1 MHCVGE
7 LMQFSHACFTSLL
20 VGATLKNSSTGNT
33 SLFLERLRRFMPS
46 VDGKMAYLLISELI
60 FLQKTSAIQNN
71 SVTLSS
77 VIIVSN
83 VLVKLLTINYKVAE
97 CLAVSQ
103 IIPLLF
109 FVENVN
115 LLSLT
120 RIIK

>member
-1 MHCVGE
+1 MRGRINAILPRLFYKFVG
-7 LMQFSHACFTSLL
+7 S
-20 VGATLKNSSTGNT
+20 ATLKNSSTGNT
-33 SLFLERLRRFMPS
+33 FLFLERLRRFMPS

-77 VIIVSN
+77 VIIVGN

-103 IIPLLF
+103 IFPLLF
-109 FVENVN
+109 LVENVN

>member
-1 MHCVGE
+1 
-7 LMQFSHACFTSLL
+7 
-20 VGATLKNSSTGNT
+20 
-33 SLFLERLRRFMPS
+33 MPS
-46 VDGKMAYLLISELI
+46 VDGKMAYLLISEII

-97 CLAVSQ
+97 SLAISH

-109 FVENVN
+109 LVENVN

>member
-1 MHCVGE
+1 
-7 LMQFSHACFTSLL
+7 
-20 VGATLKNSSTGNT
+20 
-33 SLFLERLRRFMPS
+33 MPS
-46 VDGKMAYLLISELI
+46 VDGKMAYLLFSELI
-60 FLQKTSAIQNN
+60 FLQKTSVIQNI

-97 CLAVSQ
+97 CLAISH

-109 FVENVN
+109 LVENVN